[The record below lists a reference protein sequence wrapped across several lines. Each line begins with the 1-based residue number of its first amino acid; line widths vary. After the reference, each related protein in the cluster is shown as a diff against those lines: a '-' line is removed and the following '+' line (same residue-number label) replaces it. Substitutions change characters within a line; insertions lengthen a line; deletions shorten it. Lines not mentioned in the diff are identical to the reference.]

1 MSYAFVTVFG
11 TGISVNP
18 NLRRVETQYNGYAG
32 ANGVTGMRLGHRG
45 YPLVVTG
52 ISRYTSST
60 YAAARLGLL
69 TAINETD
76 AAHRAD
82 VENDWTYGSEAYY
95 NLVYDHMELVP
106 FMSPDGTAKTIH
118 WSGTYAWCRF
128 IVYFRNL
135 SDPTP

>member
-1 MSYAFVTVFG
+1 MSYAFATVFG
-11 TGISVNP
+11 TEISVNP

-52 ISRYTSST
+52 IVRYTSST

-69 TAINETD
+69 TAINSTD
-76 AAHRAD
+76 ATYSED
-82 VENDWTYGSEAYY
+82 VEANWTYGSETYY

-106 FMSPDGTAKTIH
+106 FGAPDGTLKTIR
-118 WSGTYAWCRF
+118 WTGAACYARF
-128 IVYFRNL
+128 IVFFRNL
-135 SDPTP
+135 SDVT

>member
-1 MSYAFVTVFG
+1 MSYSFVTVFG
-11 TGISVNP
+11 SEISVNP

-45 YPLVVTG
+45 YPVVVTG
-52 ISRYTSST
+52 IARYTAST

-69 TAINETD
+69 TAINTTD
-76 AAHRAD
+76 ATHRAD
-82 VENDWTYGSEAYY
+82 VENDWTYGSETYY

-106 FMSPDGTAKTIH
+106 FQAPDGTAKTFR

-128 IVYFRNL
+128 IVFFRNL
-135 SDPTP
+135 SDVTP